1 MKKLTFK
8 DINKNYITHNKD
20 KFGNDIKLLDLTTY
34 EVNKCSGE
42 LKVFEPNTLQY
53 FHNPYNHTRFCQ
65 IGSFWTNGIH
75 FIVDFGE
82 ENNTS
87 VKGCVASSHILF
99 LDKEDAKQFSIEIF
113 TKMKDRLNAK
123 IEKVRNL

>member
-1 MKKLTFK
+1 MEKLTFK
-8 DINKNYITHNKD
+8 DINKNYITHSKD
-20 KFGNDIKLLDLTTY
+20 KFGNDIKILNLTTY

-42 LKVFEPNTLQY
+42 LKVIEPNTLQY

-65 IGSFWTNGIH
+65 IGSLWINGIH

-87 VKGCVASSHILF
+87 VRASNHILF
-99 LDKEDAKQFSIEIF
+99 LYKEDAKQFSIEIF
-113 TKMKDRLNAK
+113 TKMRDKLNAK
-123 IEKVRNL
+123 IEKVRNI

>member
-1 MKKLTFK
+1 MKKITFK
-8 DINKNYITHNKD
+8 DIAKNYTTHSKD
-20 KFGNDIKLLDLTTY
+20 KFGNDIKLLNLTTY
-34 EVNKCSGE
+34 EVNKYSGE
-42 LKVFEPNTLQY
+42 LRVIKPNTLQY
-53 FHNPYNHTRFCQ
+53 FHKPYNHTRFCQ
-65 IGSFWTNGIH
+65 IGDLWTNGIH

-87 VKGCVASSHILF
+87 VKGYVASSHILF

-113 TKMKDRLNAK
+113 TKMRDRLNAK